1 MNFGVIPND
10 ELNIRVRKAFSSST
24 ASSNI
29 QLLLENSIN
38 SHNDDENEYK
48 YFKEAESKDDNSN

>member
-10 ELNIRVRKAFSSST
+10 ELNIRTRKAFSSS
-24 ASSNI
+24 AACSNI

-38 SHNDDENEYK
+38 SHSDDENEDK
-48 YFKEAESKDDNSN
+48 YLKEA